1 MKVRLPKNNSFGM
14 NNMQDLVKKAQ
25 KAQEEMEKSQAEL
38 ETKEYSASSG
48 GEAVKVT
55 INGKLEV
62 TKLEIKPEII
72 DPDDAEMLS
81 DMIIA
86 AINEA
91 IKKASTDK
99 DEAMQKISG
108 QMNLPG
114 LF

>member
-38 ETKEYSASSG
+38 EEKEYSASSG
-48 GEAVKVT
+48 GEAVKVV
-55 INGKLEV
+55 INGKMEI
-62 TKLEIKPEII
+62 TKLEIKPEIV
-72 DPDDAEMLS
+72 DPEDVEMLS

-86 AINEA
+86 AVNES
-91 IKKASTDK
+91 IKKASADK

>member
-38 ETKEYSASSG
+38 ETKEYSASPG

-86 AINEA
+86 AVNEA

>member
-62 TKLEIKPEII
+62 TKLEIKREII

>member
-108 QMNLPG
+108 QMNLSG

>member
-72 DPDDAEMLS
+72 DPDDVEMLS

-86 AINEA
+86 AVNEA

>member
-38 ETKEYSASSG
+38 EEKEYSASSG
-48 GEAVKVT
+48 GEAVKVV
-55 INGKLEV
+55 INGKMEI
-62 TKLEIKPEII
+62 TKLEIKPEIV
-72 DPDDAEMLS
+72 DPEDVEMLS

-86 AINEA
+86 AVNEA
-91 IKKASTDK
+91 IKKVSADK

>member
-38 ETKEYSASSG
+38 EEKEYSASSG
-48 GEAVKVT
+48 GEAVKVV
-55 INGKLEV
+55 INGKMEI
-62 TKLEIKPEII
+62 TKLEIKPEIV
-72 DPDDAEMLS
+72 DPEDVEMLS

-86 AINEA
+86 AVNES
-91 IKKASTDK
+91 IKKASADK
-99 DEAMQKISG
+99 DEVMQKISG

>member
-72 DPDDAEMLS
+72 DPDDVEMLS

-86 AINEA
+86 AVNEA
-91 IKKASTDK
+91 IKKASV
-99 DEAMQKISG
+99 
-108 QMNLPG
+108 
-114 LF
+114 

>member
-86 AINEA
+86 AVNEA

>member
-48 GEAVKVT
+48 GEAVKV
-55 INGKLEV
+55 IVNGKHEI
-62 TKLEIKPEII
+62 TKLEIKPEIV
-72 DPDDAEMLS
+72 DPDDVEMLS

-86 AINEA
+86 AVNEA

-99 DEAMQKISG
+99 EETMQRISG

-114 LF
+114 LS

>member
-62 TKLEIKPEII
+62 TKLEIKREII
-72 DPDDAEMLS
+72 DPDDVEMLS

-99 DEAMQKISG
+99 NEAMQKISG

>member
-1 MKVRLPKNNSFGM
+1 MKVRLPNSGSFGM

-38 ETKEYSASSG
+38 EEKEYSASSG
-48 GEAVKVT
+48 GEAVKVV
-55 INGKLEV
+55 INGKMEI
-62 TKLEIKPEII
+62 TKLEIKPEIV
-72 DPDDAEMLS
+72 DPEDVEMLS

-86 AINEA
+86 AVNES
-91 IKKASTDK
+91 IKKASEDK
-99 DEAMQKISG
+99 EETMQKISG